1 MDKRRSRLAFFWF
14 FSFSSHGIGLGVF
27 SGGVGRCVAGTV
39 IPCGF
44 FVFLFCVLRCIS
56 WSGKGVVG
64 YDHDDILS
72 VG

>member
-1 MDKRRSRLAFFWF
+1 MIKEFTAGFFFFFFLLIAWDRVGGVFGRCRKVCGGNCYTLWF
-14 FSFSSHGIGLGVF
+14 FSS
-27 SGGVGRCVAGTV
+27 
-39 IPCGF
+39 
-44 FVFLFCVLRCIS
+44 FLCVLRCIS

>member
-44 FVFLFCVLRCIS
+44 FLPFCVS
-56 WSGKGVVG
+56 
-64 YDHDDILS
+64 
-72 VG
+72 